1 MCEANKLRLCAHTQ
15 KVAQV
20 HVYIGRLS
28 QLCAWLHTSGKEC
41 LYVLATLHR
50 CTVHS
55 LSTDYNKIMIACITL
70 LYIQE
75 VIPEKYLTDDTVF
88 HLQPSG
94 SFVVGGP
101 KVGRSSVLIHWMCT
115 WVYQFI
121 ARRKASNSEYNM
133 YRGMLDWQD
142 ERLLWIPMVVGELMV
157 GVPFLEKMQQRWIDQ
172 LPTLPVGLL
181 SPLFMLDWP
190 RESSFR
196 FASLRN

>member
-1 MCEANKLRLCAHTQ
+1 MCEANMLRLRAHTQ
-15 KVAQV
+15 K
-20 HVYIGRLS
+20 HRYIGFMHGPLS
-28 QLCAWLHTSGKEC
+28 QLCVWLHTSDKEC
-41 LYVLATLHR
+41 LHVLLCIGALYTACPL
-50 CTVHS
+50 
-55 LSTDYNKIMIACITL
+55 KIMIACITL

-75 VIPEKYLTDDTVF
+75 VIPEKYLTDETVF

-172 LPTLPVGLL
+172 LPMLPVGLL